1 METTQTTNTA
11 QKAVIHIH
19 CESSRKSRYNR
30 ALKVFYQPGT
40 KLSDVINPIV
50 FDALDK
56 WADGIL
62 GEEK

>member
-1 METTQTTNTA
+1 MKTTQPPNTA

-19 CESSRKSRYNR
+19 CEPSRKSRYNR
-30 ALKVFYQPGT
+30 ALKTFYKTGT

-50 FDALDK
+50 FEALDE

-62 GEEK
+62 GTDQ